1 LSKLKPGLSGNSS
14 SLQVL
19 VAQASSCGIGAFA
32 VSLRIPATW
41 ESAQI
46 VPPGSGKEK
55 NKLEWPTPMNA
66 QTLRESLTDAIR
78 YWEPL
83 RLVYNAALAFIV
95 LIYFWIGYPA
105 SKTDLSVNSILFIFL
120 LAVLAN
126 VAYCTAYLVDIFAQ
140 ASGFRETWRKN
151 RWMLFVIGLL
161 FAGVLTRFWAVA
173 MFASSSK

>member
-1 LSKLKPGLSGNSS
+1 
-14 SLQVL
+14 
-19 VAQASSCGIGAFA
+19 
-32 VSLRIPATW
+32 
-41 ESAQI
+41 
-46 VPPGSGKEK
+46 
-55 NKLEWPTPMNA
+55 MNA

-140 ASGFRETWRKN
+140 ASGFRETWQKN